1 LDNIP
6 THRDRSESKNQQFE
20 FQDNNNVM
28 DVEVIHDRK
37 PKSKKVKKRIKKEK
51 VIAIQETLFENH
63 NRHES
68 HNTANFED
76 PHGTPIY
83 GENDPVSSKRKE
95 KKKRK
100 NRAQDELQ

>member
-1 LDNIP
+1 
-6 THRDRSESKNQQFE
+6 
-20 FQDNNNVM
+20 M

-76 PHGTPIY
+76 AHGMPVY
-83 GENDPVSSKRKE
+83 DEHVPVSSKRKE
-95 KKKRK
+95 KKKTK
-100 NRAQDELQ
+100 KSRANDEL